1 VGVNLSGRERERRKR
16 EATRSKQT
24 SKPSLYSFSHHLV
37 HVQSMASWELSPL
50 CELSLSRSRSLF
62 VLNLDSSPFPE
73 LDRHSTSSLLPSQ
86 PLVLSSHHSKL
97 ILRHSTTLQIIRTWS
112 LLLSSQSSTSTS
124 KDSNLSFSISPLTAS
139 ATASQVRIL
148 VYTSDRSTAWVL
160 DPDKDEPIANLD
172 IGGEEC
178 QGFEWSWDGNSIL
191 CWSAH
196 RVRFFLLSIKSN
208 VS

>member
-1 VGVNLSGRERERRKR
+1 
-16 EATRSKQT
+16 
-24 SKPSLYSFSHHLV
+24 
-37 HVQSMASWELSPL
+37 MASWELSPL

-112 LLLSSQSSTSTS
+112 LLLSSTS
-124 KDSNLSFSISPLTAS
+124 KDSNLSFSISPFTAS

-172 IGGEEC
+172 IGGEES

-196 RVRFFLLSIKSN
+196 RVSFFLFSLSKGR
-208 VS
+208 

>member
-1 VGVNLSGRERERRKR
+1 
-16 EATRSKQT
+16 
-24 SKPSLYSFSHHLV
+24 
-37 HVQSMASWELSPL
+37 MASWELSPL
-50 CELSLSRSRSLF
+50 CELPLSRSRSLF

-73 LDRHSTSSLLPSQ
+73 LDRHSTSLLFPSSSQ
-86 PLVLSSHHSKL
+86 PLLLSSHHSKL

-112 LLLSSQSSTSTS
+112 LLLSSSTS
-124 KDSNLSFSISPLTAS
+124 KDSNLSFSISPFTAS

-160 DPDKDEPIANLD
+160 DPDKDEPIAKLD

-196 RVRFFLLSIKSN
+196 RVRFFPSLYQEESQS
-208 VS
+208 